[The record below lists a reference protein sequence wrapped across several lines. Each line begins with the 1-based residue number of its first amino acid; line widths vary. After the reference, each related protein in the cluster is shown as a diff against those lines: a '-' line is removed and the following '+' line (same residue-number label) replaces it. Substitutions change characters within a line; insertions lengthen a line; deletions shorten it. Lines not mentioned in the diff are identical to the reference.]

1 MSSPVFDSTTY
12 INVGVSCGVFNE
24 VTPPDITGVYL
35 YSGSTVLKNALA
47 TGVGGGYSASGT
59 GSSANV
65 VTISDYSFNVRF
77 NASLVYGSAQART
90 TARYIIG
97 SSDTTDINPTVA
109 NHENQIVTSAS
120 WGSWSSGST
129 IQVTYKETNGAQ
141 YSMTNNPLD
150 TNLENAL
157 KGLLSMNIDTITGGT
172 SITTYTQAFYLRK
185 VTPNSLNV
193 LPTPSGKIYL
203 IDTTGSGSVA
213 ERDIESAS
221 VQANDIKNA
230 QKFRII
236 VYTSETGKYS
246 LKIGTG
252 NNGSYISSLNI
263 KYNPNLVPNYT
274 VEHTNGS
281 VYCFDVAEPTDEILT
296 APSFSTLIKLRSS
309 NKYLVLEDKT
319 TPKIKDYWT
328 TGYTIGALRQNMMFI
343 WSDLTPLTTT
353 TINRNTE
360 EINRWNL
367 RDTAGNLDSASVV
380 SLADD
385 TAALTVGPNN
395 NVNEGWA
402 ITAGGT
408 LIYVRK
414 GVTVG
419 FVRVDASENV
429 TFVAGSPTSAAT
441 DTAWTCIKCSI
452 GGDGLCRP

>member
-1 MSSPVFDSTTY
+1 MVD
-12 INVGVSCGVFNE
+12 N
-24 VTPPDITGVYL
+24 
-35 YSGSTVLKNALA
+35 
-47 TGVGGGYSASGT
+47 
-59 GSSANV
+59 
-65 VTISDYSFNVRF
+65 IS
-77 NASLVYGSAQART
+77 
-90 TARYIIG
+90 
-97 SSDTTDINPTVA
+97 
-109 NHENQIVTSAS
+109 
-120 WGSWSSGST
+120 
-129 IQVTYKETNGAQ
+129 
-141 YSMTNNPLD
+141 D
-150 TNLENAL
+150 TNLVRAL
-157 KGLLSMNIDTITGGT
+157 QGLLSTNIDTITGGT

-185 VTPNSLNV
+185 VTPNSPTV
-193 LPTPSGKIYL
+193 LPTPSGRIYL

-221 VQANDIKNA
+221 VQANDIRNS

-263 KYNPNLVPNYT
+263 KYNPALVPNYT
-274 VEHTNGS
+274 VEHTDGS
-281 VYCFDVAEPTDEILT
+281 VYCFDVADPTDEAIT
-296 APSFSTLIKLRSS
+296 APSFSTLIKLRSA
-309 NKYLVLEDKT
+309 NKYLVLENKT

-328 TGYTIGALRQNMMFI
+328 TGYTLDQLKERLMFT
-343 WSDLTPLTTT
+343 WTDLTPTTST
-353 TINRNTE
+353 TIPGNTQ

-367 RDTAGNLDSASVV
+367 RDTNGTLDSASVV
-380 SLADD
+380 SLEDG

-408 LIYVRK
+408 LIYVRR

-452 GGDGLCRP
+452 GGDGLCSRP